1 MAATQGT
8 LIVAS
13 NLFSNIPV
21 RRSYAQKG
29 GRPREELKK
38 VENIVASF
46 ALICHHIRISLYH
59 NNKQIFV
66 KSKASTFDQSVT
78 MTFGQSCLKSLH
90 CLTEPE
96 FTAYFPR
103 KATSTQ
109 GDGVLGG
116 SKADRKLFV
125 FVNSRPGMATS
136 VTFSACFFPL
146 VCHATFYSWTF
157 LRVTTFFRCRNVL
170 WLFWRLRVP
179 YTDRDLALYVT
190 SGTKEEKLHLAW
202 FRDTVSYGFVKIQLG
217 KSRSL

>member
-66 KSKASTFDQSVT
+66 KSKASTFDQSVA
-78 MTFGQSCLKSLH
+78 MTFGQSCMKSLH

-96 FTAYFPR
+96 FSAYFPR

-136 VTFSACFFPL
+136 VTFSACFFPPRL
-146 VCHATFYSWTF
+146 SRNILF
-157 LRVTTFFRCRNVL
+157 LNFPSSDY
-170 WLFWRLRVP
+170 LFP
-179 YTDRDLALYVT
+179 
-190 SGTKEEKLHLAW
+190 
-202 FRDTVSYGFVKIQLG
+202 VS
-217 KSRSL
+217 